1 MSSVGSY
8 LQFGLGAATPP
19 GDLSWLCGYVLKL
32 LGEEPRSFG
41 ALLSLTRA
49 SERDFEK
56 AEADLR
62 KALGVLQSDG
72 LVSEEGGRFFLTAS
86 GRRALFVV
94 A

>member
-8 LQFGLGAATPP
+8 LQSARRGPTTP
-19 GDLSWLCGYVLKL
+19 GDLGWLCSYILKL

-41 ALLSLTRA
+41 ALLSLTRV
-49 SERDFEK
+49 SENDLAR

-62 KALGVLQSDG
+62 GALALLQNDG
-72 LVSEEGGRFFLTAS
+72 LVAGNDGRFFLTDS
-86 GRRALFVV
+86 GRRALYVV